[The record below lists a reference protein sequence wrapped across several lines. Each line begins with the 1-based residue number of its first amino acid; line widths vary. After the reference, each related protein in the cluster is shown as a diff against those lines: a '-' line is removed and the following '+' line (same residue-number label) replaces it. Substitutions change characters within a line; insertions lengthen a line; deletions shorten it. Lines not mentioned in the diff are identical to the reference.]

1 MKRLILAVLLAVPLL
16 AADATNEITPDNVV
30 ARMNEYR
37 AEAGL
42 APLQLEPRLMKA
54 AEDRMRDM
62 EESAYWNHES
72 PNGLSPFTWLTL
84 RDYPYQAAGENL
96 ASGFETARFLVQ
108 SWMESAGHRENILSP
123 EFEECG
129 IAVIDGSTT
138 RRATGKSIVVLFAK
152 RRR

>member
-1 MKRLILAVLLAVPLL
+1 MKHLILAVLLAVPLR
-16 AADATNEITPDNVV
+16 AADATNEITSDNVV
-30 ARMNEYR
+30 ALMNEYR

-54 AEDRMRDM
+54 AGDRMRDM

-123 EFEECG
+123 EYEECG